1 MSNVGNKVKGAFNTV
16 HGIGENS
23 IRATAL
29 GAVDTIAHDKEGEVK
44 NDQIAQQGRME
55 TQRGMEQM
63 SGRQQNTNTMAN
75 NYNTTTADP
84 ALANSTIANTTANPS
99 TSDYPRHHRDNEVYN
114 DSQAQTVYDHG
125 NNVPSQAGYTNAVG
139 GVPEPSGNTEYG
151 AGYGAGYGVGNNN
164 VVDPRQD
171 VGNSQYDNGNRRY

>member
-16 HGIGENS
+16 HGIGENV
-23 IRATAL
+23 RATAL

-44 NDQIAQQGRME
+44 NDQIAQQGRLE
-55 TQRGMEQM
+55 TQRGLEQM

-75 NYNTTTADP
+75 NYDTTTAAP
-84 ALANSTIANTTANPS
+84 ALANSTIANTTANLS
-99 TSDYPRHHRDNEVYN
+99 SSDRHHRDNEVYN

-125 NNVPSQAGYTNAVG
+125 NNMPSQAGYTNAVG

-151 AGYGAGYGVGNNN
+151 AGYGAGYGVGSNN
-164 VVDPRQD
+164 VMDSRHD
-171 VGNSQYDNGNRRY
+171 AGNSQYDTGNRRY